1 MDPGVIILWGLAI
14 VLGILVCVKRGRAEA
29 GLAARK
35 AIERSVQVLPRIAVA
50 VLTAGFAARLIPSDV
65 VVEHI
70 GPDSGISGTLIATLV
85 GGFIPA
91 GPIISFPLVVVLS
104 NAGAGMPQL
113 VALLTAWSVFAI
125 HRVVIYEI
133 PLMGLRFSMTRLA
146 SSLPLPL
153 VAAGLTSLILSA
165 IH

>member
-1 MDPGVIILWGLAI
+1 MDVGVIILWGLAI
-14 VLGILVCVKRGRAEA
+14 ALGTLVYVKRGRTEA
-29 GLAARK
+29 SLALRK
-35 AIERSVQVLPRIAVA
+35 ALERVVQVMPRLAVA
-50 VLTAGFAARLIPSDV
+50 VLTAGFAARLIPSDI

-70 GPDSGISGTLIATLV
+70 GPESGVSGTLIAMLV

-104 NAGAGMPQL
+104 NAGAGTPQL
-113 VALLTAWSVFAI
+113 IALLTAWSVFAI
-125 HRVVIYEI
+125 HRVIIYEI
-133 PLMGLRFSMTRLA
+133 PLMGLQFSMMRLV

-153 VAAGLTSLILSA
+153 VAAGLSSLILSA